1 MFNALWLALISS
13 VMLAASPPARP
24 IQPNDNVRPA
34 GQMSGS
40 ELSLRLVADTGTW
53 QPEGPRGP
61 SVEVAAFGE
70 DGGELST
77 PGPFIRVREGTAV
90 VVTLRNALASE
101 LRVWGLCSRPGPCEP
116 VTLAAG
122 ATREIQFTLNVPG
135 TYHYWGSTSGQTLLL
150 RERRDTQLG
159 GAIVVDPREGAAR
172 DRVFVISIL
181 DDPLPGPASPATP
194 ERAVFTINGTS
205 WPLTERLRYEVHDT
219 VRWRVIN
226 LSNDQHAMHLHG
238 FHFTVES
245 AGDGL
250 VDRPIAAAQRRS
262 VVTEHIVPGR
272 VFAMSW
278 TPTTRP
284 ATGCS
289 TATWSCT

>member
-1 MFNALWLALISS
+1 
-13 VMLAASPPARP
+13 
-24 IQPNDNVRPA
+24 
-34 GQMSGS
+34 
-40 ELSLRLVADTGTW
+40 
-53 QPEGPRGP
+53 
-61 SVEVAAFGE
+61 
-70 DGGELST
+70 
-77 PGPFIRVREGTAV
+77 V

-101 LRVWGLCSRPGPCEP
+101 LRVWGLCPRPGPCEL

-219 VRWRVIN
+219 VRWRVVN

-289 TATWSCT
+289 TATWSCTWFRMTLRRTQAMGPPTTRPAWPGWFLALKVRGPSVAVVARATSRRPSRPDSRSS